1 MEKPM
6 KTLNEKKIKANAFKL
21 ALAFIE
27 KSENLALELG
37 KSYEENEN
45 NLTENK
51 EIEIKPN
58 IFVFYS
64 GDTNFYRVTVKIG
77 EVKWVRQQ
85 YLWAYTD
92 SENWGSEG
100 EIRWHNW
107 KIES

>member
-1 MEKPM
+1 MTTLTKIKE
-6 KTLNEKKIKANAFKL
+6 LNEIEIKYKAFRL
-21 ALAFIE
+21 AKTFIQ

-37 KSYEENEN
+37 KSYEENQN

-64 GDTNFYRVTVKIG
+64 GDTNFYKVTVKIG
-77 EVKWVRQQ
+77 ETKWVRQQ
-85 YLWAYTD
+85 YLLTYTD
-92 SENWGSEG
+92 SEG
-100 EIRWHNW
+100 EIRWRNW